1 MSWKE
6 KMNMARTYQ
15 AITISF
21 EPEMI
26 DKITKAAKADKRSRS
41 NWVNLAC
48 EEKLARD
55 TLEIPKSEEEGER

>member
-1 MSWKE
+1 
-6 KMNMARTYQ
+6 MAQNTQ
-15 AITISF
+15 TITISF
-21 EPEMI
+21 ETEMI

-55 TLEIPKSEEEGER
+55 TLEIPKTEEEGER